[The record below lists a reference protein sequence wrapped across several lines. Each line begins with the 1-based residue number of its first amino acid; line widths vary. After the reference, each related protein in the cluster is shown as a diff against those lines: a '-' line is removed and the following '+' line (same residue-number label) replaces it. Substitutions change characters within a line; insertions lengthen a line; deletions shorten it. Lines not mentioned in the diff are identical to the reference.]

1 MYKHFDKFYTYQG
14 NFQDIL
20 EGVSKSLENDKAFK
34 DLVDSFSTNLFRYKE
49 VDGIFI
55 ASLDVPG
62 CNKNNVDVSF
72 QNSYLVVKASPH
84 KGVDAKPVASRLLLT
99 ESLLDLASA
108 TASVEDGLLSVKIP
122 RKVKAEKSA
131 KVSIKVS

>member
-72 QNSYLVVKASPH
+72 QNSYLLQLFVP
-84 KGVDAKPVASRLLLT
+84 
-99 ESLLDLASA
+99 
-108 TASVEDGLLSVKIP
+108 
-122 RKVKAEKSA
+122 
-131 KVSIKVS
+131 